1 MTSTAPATAP
11 VMAGLTDQTVYVGID
26 PSLVATGVC
35 ILDPGAGGV
44 HLRTIATSPRS
55 HGNRFLRLDHIVR
68 QIVDIIGSLAIVDIG
83 GSPAAGIC
91 VESPF
96 VNPRMVSDATND
108 LIALGHL
115 IRRALFYGGV
125 EWTDVAPSTLK
136 KFVCGQGHAQKGQM
150 MLRVYKNWG
159 ISPGNDNEA
168 DAAGLAKLAQAIG
181 ERESPGTVF
190 TWTAAQLEV
199 AGKLRRKRREEGAG
213 RKEWA
218 YDGRRSP

>member
-1 MTSTAPATAP
+1 MNGTAISIPVPAGPAASSAP
-11 VMAGLTDQTVYVGID
+11 GLSGQTTYVGID
-26 PSLVATGVC
+26 PSLVGTGVC
-35 ILDPGAGGV
+35 LITPGGQAE
-44 HLRTIATSPRS
+44 LRTIRTSPHS

-68 QIVDIIGSLAIVDIG
+68 EIMGIVGSFQ
-83 GSPAAGIC
+83 AGIC

-181 ERESPGTVF
+181 ERQTPGTVF
-190 TWTAAQLEV
+190 TWTAAQKDSKSPCTNMPCPCRFV
-199 AGKLRRKRREEGAG
+199 G
-213 RKEWA
+213 RN
-218 YDGRRSP
+218 RNRFSSIP